1 MAIMIFSAIG
11 FSFDWV
17 VVAAGSPCVS
27 TAWLNNGRY
36 KRLWQVDGTIQRQP
50 EPPQAADAAV

>member
-1 MAIMIFSAIG
+1 MIFSAIG

-36 KRLWQVDGTIQRQP
+36 KRLWQVGGTIQRQP